1 MGCELSAKEVFYS
14 SGADTGVPSG
24 ADLLAHVR
32 EQAQN
37 TKLVIAIISPTY
49 QTRPVCMAELGA
61 AWGAV
66 GRLFPLLTPGMDRS
80 ELQGVLSPM
89 LIRYMDDQTA
99 LDELHD
105 EVGNAIGH
113 TSSALTWGRSS
124 QKWLA
129 SVARRA
135 KTIPVPEV
143 VTAKQWKETQDQLA
157 NALASLD
164 ARAAQVEEL
173 TEKVRELKDARTAE
187 DVARILLPEGEK
199 DRFEALTDG
208 ARLALREVGSPVA
221 EVIRYDVAL
230 AEYDV
235 PMDLSKRKT
244 WEPCSSEWA
253 DYLPT
258 SEAANRHVPGAQIL

>member
-1 MGCELSAKEVFYS
+1 M
-14 SGADTGVPSG
+14 
-24 ADLLAHVR
+24 
-32 EQAQN
+32 
-37 TKLVIAIISPTY
+37 
-49 QTRPVCMAELGA
+49 
-61 AWGAV
+61 
-66 GRLFPLLTPGMDRS
+66 
-80 ELQGVLSPM
+80 
-89 LIRYMDDQTA
+89 
-99 LDELHD
+99 
-105 EVGNAIGH
+105 
-113 TSSALTWGRSS
+113 
-124 QKWLA
+124 
-129 SVARRA
+129 
-135 KTIPVPEV
+135 
-143 VTAKQWKETQDQLA
+143 
-157 NALASLD
+157 
-164 ARAAQVEEL
+164 EEL